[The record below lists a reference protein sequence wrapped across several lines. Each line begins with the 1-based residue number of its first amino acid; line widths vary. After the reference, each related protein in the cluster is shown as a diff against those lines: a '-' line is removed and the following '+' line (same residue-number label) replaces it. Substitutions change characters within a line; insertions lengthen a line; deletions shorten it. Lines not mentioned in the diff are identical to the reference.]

1 MDLAAEFLLWLLILF
16 TNHNPIYS
24 RLWYNMFPHRP
35 FFFLIYDLLAL
46 LATLLSLTNLKT
58 NAVKWKG
65 KNHPVQSVSYLFC
78 MIRILIYWRPGISF
92 QYPHFSTLNSLNWL
106 PTIPLSAIID
116 DGWPYTI
123 LQNTLLYFS
132 KFHKLEKLFSRPS
145 NPIDNLLFTYC
156 LTTPPSTTRER
167 KATFMRL
174 FSLTS
179 HYSPVPMKSRCLL
192 HSTPLLIIQKL
203 TKPLNQTY
211 EFGFTRHA
219 YRKNLKSHHQTTI
232 P

>member
-1 MDLAAEFLLWLLILF
+1 MKREKSSSPICQLSFLHDQNSHILTTWHF
-16 TNHNPIYS
+16 ISISSFQHPQFPQLTSNNPI
-24 RLWYNMFPHRP
+24 
-35 FFFLIYDLLAL
+35 
-46 LATLLSLTNLKT
+46 
-58 NAVKWKG
+58 
-65 KNHPVQSVSYLFC
+65 VSYN
-78 MIRILIYWRPGISF
+78 WR
-92 QYPHFSTLNSLNWL
+92 
-106 PTIPLSAIID
+106 
-116 DGWPYTI
+116 PYTI

-203 TKPLNQTY
+203 TKPINQTY
-211 EFGFTRHA
+211 EFRFTRHA